1 MAVVAAAAVV
11 TVAVVA
17 TAVDAV
23 AVDAV
28 AVVAAAVVA
37 AAVVAAAVVV
47 AAATGVA
54 VVVVAAAAPP
64 TVFDSIW
71 MAPKSKV
78 SWDEKVQHRASGKK
92 PADVETG
99 ETDAQRS
106 KDRSKK
112 VKEIRKSKSL
122 KIF

>member
-1 MAVVAAAAVV
+1 MAVAAALTAVAAAVV

-23 AVDAV
+23 AV
-28 AVVAAAVVA
+28 VV
-37 AAVVAAAVVV
+37 
-47 AAATGVA
+47 
-54 VVVVAAAAPP
+54 AAAPP

-112 VKEIRKSKSL
+112 S
-122 KIF
+122 

>member
-1 MAVVAAAAVV
+1 MAVAAALAA
-11 TVAVVA
+11 VAVV
-17 TAVDAV
+17 V
-23 AVDAV
+23 V
-28 AVVAAAVVA
+28 AVVAA
-37 AAVVAAAVVV
+37 
-47 AAATGVA
+47 A

-78 SWDEKVQHRASGKK
+78 SWDEKVQHRAIGKK

-112 VKEIRKSKSL
+112 S
-122 KIF
+122 